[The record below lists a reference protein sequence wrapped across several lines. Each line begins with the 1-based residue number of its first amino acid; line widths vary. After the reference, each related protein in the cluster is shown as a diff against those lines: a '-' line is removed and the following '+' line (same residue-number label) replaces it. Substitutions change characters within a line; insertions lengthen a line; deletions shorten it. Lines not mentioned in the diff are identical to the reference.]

1 MCPAARFNSPDG
13 VAVDGAGNLYVT
25 DSRNHTIRK
34 ITPAGVV
41 TTLAGSVGLSGSED
55 GVGAAARFGGPSGLA
70 VDSVG
75 NIFVVDT
82 GNETIRKITPA
93 GLVTTLA
100 GTAGL
105 SGSADGT
112 GAAAR
117 FNYPQGVAVDGEGN
131 VFVTDAGNDTIRK
144 ITPAGVV
151 TTLAGTAGFSGSLDG
166 TGDAAR
172 FDSPRDVVVDG
183 AGNILV
189 GDWGGKGAI
198 RKITPAGVVTTLAGT
213 EGLVGSADG
222 LALDGAGNVFVADSI
237 NNTIQEV
244 TVAGVVT
251 TLAGTAGLEGSADG
265 AGAAARFNN
274 PCGVA
279 VDGAGNV
286 FIADARNN
294 TIRKVTPAGAVTTLA
309 GTADLLSGSADGA
322 GAVARFDNPSG
333 VAVDGTGSLFVVD
346 FGNNTIRKVTPAG
359 VVTTLAGT
367 AGLEGNADGT
377 GADARFYQPRGLA
390 VDGAGNLFVADVGN
404 STIRKITPD
413 GVVTSLAGAGGPY
426 GSADGTGAAARFS
439 MPTDVA
445 VDGAGNVFVADS
457 NNGTIRKITPSGV
470 VSTFAGS
477 AGQYGSKDGTGAAAR
492 FAGPIGLAAD
502 GVGNLFVVDFG
513 NNTIRKVTPGG
524 VVSTL
529 AGSAGQYGST
539 DGTGAEARFYYPSGV
554 AVDGAG
560 NVFVAD
566 DGNNAI
572 RKITASGVVTTIVGV
587 AAQTSV
593 GDFPGPLPASLVGP
607 TGVAVDSS
615 GTRLYITLPNAVM
628 VAVLSN

>member
-1 MCPAARFNSPDG
+1 VDGAGNIFVVDGNGTIRKVTPAGVVTTLTDSTGAAVIGGAGLVAVDGAGNVFVAGDTIRKITPTGVVTTLAGTEGLWGSADGAGAAARFNEPSG
-13 VAVDGAGNLYVT
+13 VAVDGAGN
-25 DSRNHTIRK
+25 
-34 ITPAGVV
+34 
-41 TTLAGSVGLSGSED
+41 
-55 GVGAAARFGGPSGLA
+55 
-70 VDSVG
+70 
-75 NIFVVDT
+75 
-82 GNETIRKITPA
+82 
-93 GLVTTLA
+93 
-100 GTAGL
+100 
-105 SGSADGT
+105 
-112 GAAAR
+112 
-117 FNYPQGVAVDGEGN
+117 
-131 VFVTDAGNDTIRK
+131 VFVADSGNDTIRK
-144 ITPAGVV
+144 VTPAGVV
-151 TTLAGTAGFSGSLDG
+151 TTLAGTAGSPGS
-166 TGDAAR
+166 
-172 FDSPRDVVVDG
+172 
-183 AGNILV
+183 
-189 GDWGGKGAI
+189 
-198 RKITPAGVVTTLAGT
+198 
-213 EGLVGSADG
+213 E
-222 LALDGAGNVFVADSI
+222 
-237 NNTIQEV
+237 
-244 TVAGVVT
+244 
-251 TLAGTAGLEGSADG
+251 DG
-265 AGAAARFNN
+265 AGAAARFTT
-274 PCGVA
+274 PSGVA
-279 VDGAGNV
+279 ADGAGNIFV
-286 FIADARNN
+286 GDA
-294 TIRKVTPAGAVTTLA
+294 GL
-309 GTADLLSGSADGA
+309 
-322 GAVARFDNPSG
+322 
-333 VAVDGTGSLFVVD
+333 
-346 FGNNTIRKVTPAG
+346 NNTIRKVTPAG

-367 AGLEGNADGT
+367 AGSPGSEDGT
-377 GADARFYQPRGLA
+377 GADARFYFPCGVA
-390 VDGAGNLFVADVGN
+390 VDWAGNLFVADAGN
-404 STIRKITPD
+404 NTIRKITPT
-413 GVVTSLAGAGGPY
+413 GVVTTLAGTAGSP
-426 GSADGTGAAARFS
+426 GSKDGTGAAARFS
-439 MPTDVA
+439 IPFGVG

-457 NNGTIRKITPSGV
+457 NDGTIRKITPSGV